1 MLSPF
6 NLFICSY
13 FTLTPNVFANHE
25 FSAFTNEGISLLSV
39 NSSSLLQT
47 LFNRISIFNVF
58 KTFWEPFKNKER
70 GSYGLSA
77 WRSFIGIF
85 ALVPRSF
92 SHHLSSPVNQQ
103 SFISE
108 HLPTCLKIH
117 TDSTFYW
124 LQVNAAV
131 FLVEATTKTLLFC
144 YCSTF
149 VSHNQTAAAATAAC
163 IPLNLSFCVTGPR
176 RQQKTF
182 S

>member
-1 MLSPF
+1 MF
-6 NLFICSY
+6 N
-13 FTLTPNVFANHE
+13 
-25 FSAFTNEGISLLSV
+25 
-39 NSSSLLQT
+39 
-47 LFNRISIFNVF
+47 
-58 KTFWEPFKNKER
+58 TFWEPFKNKER
-70 GSYGLSA
+70 GSYGPAA

-92 SHHLSSPVNQQ
+92 SRHLSSPVNQQ

-117 TDSTFYW
+117 TDPTFYW

-131 FLVEATTKTLLFC
+131 FLVEATTKTLLSC

-149 VSHNQTAAAATAAC
+149 VSHNQVRKRSSAAATATAC
-163 IPLNLSFCVTGPR
+163 IPLNLPFCVTGPR
-176 RQQKTF
+176 PQQKTF